1 MNEIKLTKREAEF
14 LIKMIDSYDVS
25 KLTNGEWILHSKV
38 LPKLIEVR
46 DSKVGS

>member
-1 MNEIKLTKREAEF
+1 MKIEITKKEAEF
-14 LIKMIDSYDVS
+14 LIKMIDAYDVS